1 MYSNR
6 LKKTP
11 PKLRFAAMHRDAVVD
26 KAADAYPALIS
37 TSLAHGNDP
46 VPAKQSRK
54 KHNFED
60 HAPQRS
66 RLDLALS
73 AAVAESSSNK
83 ISIDERERLL
93 QQFTALK
100 KRSPEDNLPDY
111 SPMVPFSGTGYA
123 QDAIKTGLRAGPQFQ
138 GQADIPRSNNV
149 KPDHFWVDPAAR
161 LEESCSKRSPPTL
174 PSVGP
179 DPHRRYILPRY
190 QKIKAAPPQHDTR
203 SPYVPGTQY
212 ASEPQHAASGYPAR
226 GQLPFAFQH
235 YIAGETYES
244 FVARFNRRYGD
255 FLDPENLPKG
265 HKRSRH
271 EMNAA
276 EAETQP
282 DFATAAKMPPKSV
295 KKPDLEGSR
304 KRYQAYAASV
314 SSTDSTAEANLR
326 GHKEESQDDVEKDLA
341 AKMKDVSLDTFFP
354 HKTPSEPPHG
364 TIAGDASDRPSMAA
378 PRRSRHIA
386 TKRKSTAK
394 EDHQH
399 RGMAQKKP
407 EAGGSDNNSKTDLPQ
422 NCIDDNDPKKPER
435 KAGTLKEPT
444 PDNLDSL
451 DHTVERE
458 INAKHLESISPQQ
471 SASSR
476 ANLERLISQ
485 KQLEAILPSTNAP
498 PPSSLFPRPSLLLTI
513 LPPEL
518 RRLIYLH
525 LLTTPKPIHGGELLE
540 DARTTIIIPATVPPT
555 LTLRISAIVLRTCR
569 TIYTEALPILYQEN
583 CFSFSKVSMLRI
595 FRSKGL
601 VMSQTPLHKSKSV
614 LRYLDSIS
622 AHDFAFNPEP
632 QGRLCLLRNVH
643 LRFRHS
649 GRPASLRG
657 MRSPS
662 GDEMEWLGGHL
673 DHWTGFL
680 NEERYADGAGYVT
693 FPALKK
699 LVVDFSDWELK
710 PDEGLRVRVFEARF
724 RGEKGLRSLTTVG
737 LSHGGTVEALRGRLL
752 GRGEAMR
759 VLERGALG
767 GVV

>member
-6 LKKTP
+6 VKKTP
-11 PKLRFAAMHRDAVVD
+11 PKLRFAAMHRDAVMG

-46 VPAKQSRK
+46 VPGKQSRK

-60 HAPQRS
+60 HVPQGS

-73 AAVAESSSNK
+73 AAVEESSSHK

-93 QQFTALK
+93 QQFTAFQ
-100 KRSPEDNLPDY
+100 KRSPEDNLPDH
-111 SPMVPFSGTGYA
+111 SSMVPLSGTSYA
-123 QDAIKTGLRAGPQFQ
+123 PDALKSGLGAGPQFR
-138 GQADIPRSNNV
+138 GQADIPCSNNV
-149 KPDHFWVDPAAR
+149 NPEHLWVDPAES
-161 LEESCSKRSPPTL
+161 LEESYWKRSPPTL

-179 DPHRRYILPRY
+179 DPHRKYILPRY

-255 FLDPENLPKG
+255 VLDPESLPKG

-282 DFATAAKMPPKSV
+282 DFATAAKMPPMSV

-341 AKMKDVSLDTFFP
+341 AKMKDVSLDTFLP

-364 TIAGDASDRPSMAA
+364 TIAGATSDRSNMAA
-378 PRRSRHIA
+378 PCGSRHIA

-394 EDHQH
+394 QDHQH
-399 RGMAQKKP
+399 RGMAQKKT
-407 EAGGSDNNSKTDLPQ
+407 EAGGTDNNSKTDLPE
-422 NCIDDNDPKKPER
+422 NCIDDDDPKKPEG

-444 PDNLDSL
+444 LDNPDRL
-451 DHTVERE
+451 DHTIERE

-518 RRLIYLH
+518 RRVIYLQ

-540 DARTTIIIPATVPPT
+540 DAHTTIIIPATIPPN
-555 LTLRISAIVLRTCR
+555 LSLSISATFLRACR
-569 TIYTEALPILYQEN
+569 TI
-583 CFSFSKVSMLRI
+583 
-595 FRSKGL
+595 
-601 VMSQTPLHKSKSV
+601 
-614 LRYLDSIS
+614 
-622 AHDFAFNPEP
+622 
-632 QGRLCLLRNVH
+632 
-643 LRFRHS
+643 
-649 GRPASLRG
+649 
-657 MRSPS
+657 
-662 GDEMEWLGGHL
+662 
-673 DHWTGFL
+673 
-680 NEERYADGAGYVT
+680 
-693 FPALKK
+693 
-699 LVVDFSDWELK
+699 
-710 PDEGLRVRVFEARF
+710 
-724 RGEKGLRSLTTVG
+724 
-737 LSHGGTVEALRGRLL
+737 
-752 GRGEAMR
+752 
-759 VLERGALG
+759 
-767 GVV
+767 